1 MKICVII
8 PSHNESCAI
17 SGLIKEINTHR
28 LPVIVVDDG
37 STDATVEC
45 ARRAGATTLS
55 NERNLGKGASLMRGF
70 DYAVEKGYDAVLTM
84 DGDGQHLPADIPAF
98 LAAAHQHSD
107 GPKSFGIVMGNRMA
121 RVGSMPVARVL
132 TNRFMSWLIS
142 IICKQNIPDTQC
154 GFRLINSAILRV
166 VKLHTRKFEAES
178 EILIK
183 ASRLGYTISS
193 VPIKTIYEKEVSHIN
208 PLIDTL
214 RFIRF
219 LVKHGKT
226 KQ

>member
-1 MKICVII
+1 MNICVVI
-8 PSHNESCAI
+8 PSHNESCTI
-17 SGLIKEINTHR
+17 SGLIKDIAAHQ

-37 STDATVEC
+37 STDSTVEC
-45 ARRAGATTLS
+45 ARSAGALTLS
-55 NERNLGKGASLMRGF
+55 NERNMGKGASLVKGF
-70 DYAVEKGYDAVLTM
+70 DFAVEKGYDAVLTM
-84 DGDGQHLPADIPAF
+84 DGDGQHLPSDIPFF
-98 LAAAHQHSD
+98 LDAAQKQSAAS
-107 GPKSFGIVMGNRMA
+107 KTFGIIIGNRMTK
-121 RVGSMPVARVL
+121 VGNMPFARVL

-142 IICKQNIPDTQC
+142 RICRQNIPDSQC
-154 GFRLINSAILRV
+154 GFRLINSAILRA

-183 ASRLGYTISS
+183 TARLGYTISS
-193 VPIKTIYEKEVSHIN
+193 VPIKTIYEKEASHIN
-208 PLIDTL
+208 PFVDTL